1 MFDQYAP
8 FIIGSYAACIA
19 IIGGL
24 ALYMIADHRAQK
36 RALSEI
42 EARSPRRGGGA

>member
-8 FIIGSYAACIA
+8 FIIGSYAAFVT

-24 ALYMIADHRAQK
+24 ALYLVIDQRIQ
-36 RALSEI
+36 
-42 EARSPRRGGGA
+42 RRLLAEYETRRPERNTDQ